1 MAATGNYTE
10 NFSELLHEVKR
21 YVGLQKS
28 FIMLDTAD
36 KLTVIL
42 STVAIAV
49 VCFVIGAMIL
59 FFLTFALAYWIGQI
73 TDNMAF
79 GFLCIAAI
87 QLILLLIAW
96 RKRNDWIIQPLA
108 RMMARIFYN
117 QEQEEDEQG
126 RPD

>member
-1 MAATGNYTE
+1 MLMAASGNYTE
-10 NFSELLHEVKR
+10 NFSELLQEVKR
-21 YVGLQKS
+21 YVSLQKS

-49 VCFVIGAMIL
+49 VCFVIGAMVL

-73 TDNMAF
+73 ANNMAF

-117 QEQEEDEQG
+117 QEQEQEE
-126 RPD
+126 